1 MLLVSDGVGAANN
14 LDSSFEAFQE
24 WASRRSSPSF
34 ILQSLGGKSRDANP
48 QMDASL

>member
-1 MLLVSDGVGAANN
+1 MLLSDGVGAANN
-14 LDSSFEAFQE
+14 LDSRFEVFQK

-34 ILQSLGGKSRDANP
+34 VIQSLSGKSRDGNP